1 MGLSDLP
8 KKLSKKSQK
17 PLDKKQILCYN
28 KDVKKREGKL
38 LKTRKGFNMTKEIM
52 NAIYTVL
59 NTVDFEGKE
68 IVMGAVEKEL
78 HRNDRVKAE
87 KEAAYAAAKPA
98 VLEALRIAEKP
109 ATVAEIFAECE
120 KELPEGFTK
129 NQVGYGLTHY
139 WTDSVVKIVGKVNT
153 YQLKEG
159 A

>member
-1 MGLSDLP
+1 MGLLDLP
-8 KKLSKKSQK
+8 KNFQKKFEK

-28 KDVKKREGKL
+28 KDVKKRRKL
-38 LKTRKGFNMTKEIM
+38 SKTRKGFTMTKEIM
-52 NAIYTVL
+52 NAIYNTL
-59 NTVDFEGKE
+59 NTVEFENKPT
-68 IVMGAVEKEL
+68 VMEALEKEL

-87 KEAAYAAAKPA
+87 KEAAYTAAKPV
-98 VLEALRIAEKP
+98 VLEALRIAGKP

-139 WTDSVVKIVGKVNT
+139 WTEEVEKIDGKVNS
-153 YQLKEG
+153 YRLKEG

>member
-1 MGLSDLP
+1 
-8 KKLSKKSQK
+8 
-17 PLDKKQILCYN
+17 
-28 KDVKKREGKL
+28 
-38 LKTRKGFNMTKEIM
+38 MTKEIM
-52 NAIYTVL
+52 SAIYTVL

-68 IVMGAVEKEL
+68 IVMEAVEKEL

-87 KEAAYAAAKPA
+87 KDAAYAAAKPT

-139 WTDSVVKIVGKVNT
+139 WTEEVEKIGGKVNS
-153 YQLKEG
+153 YRLKEG